1 MGVWPCVLVIPGP
14 LDAKVH
20 VPERSG
26 PDSSG
31 AGVEF
36 CLDGQQD
43 YELVLQG
50 VESLGVLEPGG
61 DMVVPQR
68 QGGGPG
74 PEVLLGGRQMV
85 VTEGLE

>member
-1 MGVWPCVLVIPGP
+1 MADVSWCSRAS
-14 LDAKVH
+14 LDAEVH

-26 PDSSG
+26 PDSLF

-36 CLDGQQD
+36 RLDGQQD

-50 VESLGVLEPGG
+50 VQGLDVLQPGG

-68 QGGGPG
+68 QGGGAG